1 MDVKTAIRNG
11 DAAALRQLLAENS
24 SCANE
29 LIRWGERKPCF
40 THPLHFISD
49 MLFEGMLAKGK
60 ELTLVDVLL
69 DAGADLDFQRS
80 REEGKKGD
88 TPLIGAASLGAEDVG
103 LRLLAAGAKPDLRG
117 LFGET
122 ALHWA
127 ALLGEDRLVA
137 ELIRGSSLN
146 LRDEKYNSPP
156 LGWAIHGWCDPPA
169 GNHGRQREVVAL
181 LVAAGASVEPAGT
194 GGECVPIHK
203 CSRRWAAGKVQRR
216 LGPLARVWGEA
227 SYREILTVECF
238 RIDVERHPSA

>member
-11 DAAALRQLLAENS
+11 DVAALQQLLAEDS
-24 SCANE
+24 SRANE

-49 MLFEGMLAKGK
+49 MLFEGTLAQGM
-60 ELTLVDVLL
+60 EIPLVDVLL

-80 REEGKKGD
+80 REDGKKGD

-103 LRLLAAGAKPDLRG
+103 LRLLAAGAKPDIRG

-127 ALLGEDRLVA
+127 ALLGEDRFVA
-137 ELIRGSSLN
+137 ELIRGSNVN
-146 LRDEKYNSPP
+146 LRDEKYHSPP

-181 LVAAGASVEPAGT
+181 LVAAGASVEPEWLERERVRAD
-194 GGECVPIHK
+194 PQML
-203 CSRRWAAGKVQRR
+203 AA
-216 LGPLARVWGEA
+216 LGRG
-227 SYREILTVECF
+227 
-238 RIDVERHPSA
+238 

>member
-11 DAAALRQLLAENS
+11 DVAALQQLLAEDS
-24 SCANE
+24 SRANE
-29 LIRWGERKPCF
+29 LIRWGESKPCF

-49 MLFEGMLAKGK
+49 MLFEGTLAQGM
-60 ELTLVDVLL
+60 EIPLVDVLL

-80 REEGKKGD
+80 REDGKKGD

-127 ALLGEDRLVA
+127 ALLGADRLAA
-137 ELIRGSSLN
+137 ELIRGSNVN
-146 LRDEKYNSPP
+146 LRDAKYNSPP

-169 GNHGRQREVVAL
+169 GNHGRQREVIAL
-181 LVAAGASVEPAGT
+181 LVTAGASVEPEWLERERVRAD
-194 GGECVPIHK
+194 P
-203 CSRRWAAGKVQRR
+203 RMLAA
-216 LGPLARVWGEA
+216 LGRG
-227 SYREILTVECF
+227 
-238 RIDVERHPSA
+238 

>member
-11 DAAALRQLLAENS
+11 DAAALRQLLAEDS
-24 SCANE
+24 SHANE

-49 MLFEGMLAKGK
+49 MLFEGTLPKGR
-60 ELTLVDVLL
+60 EIPLVDALL
-69 DAGADLDFQRS
+69 DAGADVDFQRS
-80 REEGKKGD
+80 REDGKKAE

-127 ALLGEDRLVA
+127 AMLGEDRLVA
-137 ELIRGSSLN
+137 ELIKGTDVN
-146 LRDEKYNSPP
+146 LKDDKYNSPP
-156 LGWAIHGWCDPPA
+156 LGWAIHGWCERPA

-181 LVAAGASVEPAGT
+181 LVAAGA
-194 GGECVPIHK
+194 
-203 CSRRWAAGKVQRR
+203 
-216 LGPLARVWGEA
+216 
-227 SYREILTVECF
+227 TVERQWLEHEKVCA
-238 RIDVERHPSA
+238 DAEMLAALGSSH

>member
-1 MDVKTAIRNG
+1 MELKLNTLARNDERMDVKTAIRNG
-11 DAAALRQLLAENS
+11 DAATLRQLLAEDS
-24 SCANE
+24 SRANE

-49 MLFEGMLAKGK
+49 MLFEGTLPKGK
-60 ELTLVDVLL
+60 EILLVDALL
-69 DAGADLDFQRS
+69 DAGADVDFQRN
-80 REEGKKGD
+80 REDGKKGD

-103 LRLLAAGAKPDLRG
+103 LGLLAAGAKPGLRG

-137 ELIRGSSLN
+137 ELIKGSN
-146 LRDEKYNSPP
+146 VDLRDQKYNSPP

-181 LVAAGASVEPAGT
+181 LVAAGASVEPEWLERERVRAD
-194 GGECVPIHK
+194 PQMI
-203 CSRRWAAGKVQRR
+203 AA
-216 LGPLARVWGEA
+216 LGLG
-227 SYREILTVECF
+227 
-238 RIDVERHPSA
+238 

>member
-1 MDVKTAIRNG
+1 MLALNKGRMDVKTAIRNG
-11 DAAALRQLLAENS
+11 DVAALRQLLEEDS
-24 SCANE
+24 SRANE

-49 MLFEGMLAKGK
+49 MLFEGTLPLGK
-60 ELTLVDVLL
+60 EIPLVDVLL

-80 REEGKKGD
+80 REDGKKGD

-103 LRLLAAGAKPDLRG
+103 LRLMAAGAKPDLRG

-137 ELIRGSSLN
+137 ELIRGSNVN
-146 LRDEKYNSPP
+146 LRDEKYHSPP

-169 GNHGRQREVVAL
+169 GNHSRQREVVAL
-181 LVAAGASVEPAGT
+181 LVAAGASVEPEWLE
-194 GGECVPIHK
+194 GERVRADPQML
-203 CSRRWAAGKVQRR
+203 AA
-216 LGPLARVWGEA
+216 LGRG
-227 SYREILTVECF
+227 
-238 RIDVERHPSA
+238 

>member
-11 DAAALRQLLAENS
+11 DVAALRQLLSEDS
-24 SCANE
+24 SRANE

-49 MLFEGMLAKGK
+49 MLFEGTLPPGK
-60 ELTLVDVLL
+60 EIPLVDALL
-69 DAGADLDFQRS
+69 DAGADLDSQRT
-80 REEGKKGD
+80 REDGKKGD

-103 LRLLAAGAKPDLRG
+103 IKLLLAGAKPELRG

-127 ALLGEDRLVA
+127 SMLGEDRLVA
-137 ELIRGSSLN
+137 ELIRGSNVN

-181 LVAAGASVEPAGT
+181 LVAAGASVEPEWLERERVRADQQML
-194 GGECVPIHK
+194 
-203 CSRRWAAGKVQRR
+203 AA
-216 LGPLARVWGEA
+216 LGRG
-227 SYREILTVECF
+227 
-238 RIDVERHPSA
+238 